1 MNSQDE
7 SASSESQKK
16 IPLVSQQ
23 SSSQSNEANGT
34 KEKILFL
41 IKRKSEKTQNEV
53 KISYETDVLERTIE
67 NEEEKSNLMKL
78 IKNILL
84 SCNIS
89 YFIYATNK
97 LFGYFKSLFLYNL
110 VYFIGVNLIMKWVYK
125 EKGKGKDKDT
135 EKSPSLILSIL
146 LFNIPE
152 LLIIFL
158 YHRKILR
165 KTSRS
170 IFLLFSYLNERI
182 SYIFN
187 NDSYNNYICHVDQQ
201 TYDIY
206 LIKKDQKNEKEE
218 QIYFTNEELL
228 SKDTFFDSVIAY
240 PNANFED
247 FDFNNLNE
255 TEEVLF
261 QNIFDL
267 INNIEKKIKEDNS
280 IYSTICS
287 FTGNLSYNFAS
298 KLKVLYSLG
307 LKVGNFLLDQIYL
320 NNYKVKNQRNNLI
333 EEKTR
338 DFNQKNMI
346 KGYFLAINEYV
357 ILLFR
362 IKEKYKSFDESYDT
376 LYKESQNLFK
386 QYFD

>member
-1 MNSQDE
+1 MNSQAE
-7 SASSESQKK
+7 SESSESQKK
-16 IPLVSQQ
+16 TPLVSEQ
-23 SSSQSNEANGT
+23 SSSQSNEANEPN
-34 KEKILFL
+34 KKILFL

-170 IFLLFSYLNERI
+170 VFLLFSYLNERI

>member
-1 MNSQDE
+1 MNSQAE
-7 SASSESQKK
+7 SESSESQKK
-16 IPLVSQQ
+16 TPLVSEQ
-23 SSSQSNEANGT
+23 SSSQSNEANEPN
-34 KEKILFL
+34 KKILFL

-53 KISYETDVLERTIE
+53 KISYETEVLERTIE

-170 IFLLFSYLNERI
+170 VFLLFSYLNERI

-307 LKVGNFLLDQIYL
+307 LKVGNFLFDQIYL